1 LARYDIQYDV
11 SGCGDVQQSTPHLT
25 TVAGEPYHFITQTD
39 ISSTMDTINFKIK
52 PSSLTQAVNDRIRL
66 CKINITSAL
75 NIVDAWATNL
85 GLSTGVLSSIYKG
98 SVTSQVTIA
107 LWLTDKPAQPFLGLL
122 LMTMAKVLSKQTL
135 SAQRKIQSFQ
145 PQPQP
150 TPKVPRHHH
159 DFPHLHHPRR
169 SHPVQLH
176 DGCWRW

>member
-1 LARYDIQYDV
+1 
-11 SGCGDVQQSTPHLT
+11 
-25 TVAGEPYHFITQTD
+25 
-39 ISSTMDTINFKIK
+39 MDTINFKIK

-122 LMTMAKVLSKQTL
+122 LMTMARCCQNKRYLA
-135 SAQRKIQSFQ
+135 SAKFSHSNRN
-145 PQPQP
+145 
-150 TPKVPRHHH
+150 
-159 DFPHLHHPRR
+159 R
-169 SHPVQLH
+169 SHSQGPTAPS
-176 DGCWRW
+176 